1 MDNIRLVLYIISI
14 TFVTGGIL
22 IGRVYV
28 DRKQKEGGNAQLV
41 VAITGNVVLDDGVMH
56 YLCAGHYKASAGD
69 IADEGA
75 DDNAYI
81 GAWDRLQTMLVW
93 REKRA

>member
-1 MDNIRLVLYIISI
+1 MILYIISI
-14 TFVTGGIL
+14 TFVTGGVL

-28 DRKQKEGGNAQLV
+28 DRKLKEGGNAQLV
-41 VAITGNVVLDDGVMH
+41 VAVTGNVLDDGVMH

-69 IADEGA
+69 IVDEDA
-75 DDNAYI
+75 DDNPYI
-81 GAWDRLQTMLVW
+81 GARDRLQTMLVS